1 MSFVIDSL
9 QTSVSI
15 ECGICELCD
24 RFKVEVC
31 SFVCV
36 CVCGGTK
43 QIERGGVWEGES
55 REVRAREREGEMV
68 VLTSVMA
75 PIIPVPLHAVAPQ
88 VQAQK
93 SPTPSSICKLSPRAM
108 ASAAAKPENGN
119 NSSNNLNNNGVPKM
133 EPFSRSR
140 ISRLMREPSLL
151 EKAEHALGGMYYTH
165 LSRHSCVENKLNHM
179 HKD

>member
-1 MSFVIDSL
+1 VEFVS
-9 QTSVSI
+9 SVIGPRWKCVVS
-15 ECGICELCD
+15 
-24 RFKVEVC
+24 
-31 SFVCV
+31 CV
-36 CVCGGTK
+36 CVE
-43 QIERGGVWEGES
+43 IERAGVWEGES
-55 REVRAREREGEMV
+55 RGEREREMV

-119 NSSNNLNNNGVPKM
+119 NSNNLNNNGVPKM

-151 EKAEHALGGMYYTH
+151 EKAEHALGGMYNTH
-165 LSRHSCVENKLNHM
+165 LSTTFLCRN
-179 HKD
+179 